1 MRLRRFSGTSGHSF
15 EEIRHGGMG
24 LAAKLVL
31 EGKCG
36 EARQV
41 LMKVLEICP
50 DDMEIMNLLA
60 ETYLFDNEIAETKT
74 WLDRIFLIDPDN
86 PRALYNMGVVHKETG
101 NYEKAIAMYE
111 MAIRTYPENK
121 KEEIADAWQNLGC
134 ALWEAKRRDEALE
147 AWKTCLKFNP
157 RQKYA
162 RRNLKE
168 FTNEYGM
175 PKSPAGKLMDD
186 YWAFTE
192 IKQKEYLSIYG
203 KDSIDDIKEANVV
216 LKKISE
222 AWNEHIASKYG
233 MMMDKMKTEKKLKLF
248 KEVKVFG

>member
-1 MRLRRFSGTSGHSF
+1 MMSRRFSVSSGPSLD
-15 EEIRHGGMG
+15 EIRHGGIG

-31 EGKCG
+31 ERKCG

-60 ETYLFDNEIAETKT
+60 ETYLVEDKIGEAKT
-74 WLDRIFLIDPDN
+74 WLDRVFLIDPDN

-101 NYEKAIAMYE
+101 EYEKAIAMYE
-111 MAIRTYPENK
+111 MAIRSYPEDK
-121 KEEIADAWQNLGC
+121 KEDIADAWQNLGC
-134 ALWEAKRRDEALE
+134 ALWEARRRNEALE
-147 AWKTCLKFNP
+147 AWKTCLKYNP
-157 RQKYA
+157 KQKYA
-162 RRNLKE
+162 KRNLKE

-175 PKSPAGKLMDD
+175 PKSPVGKLMDD
-186 YWAFTE
+186 YWAFTDM
-192 IKQKEYLSIYG
+192 KQKEYLSMVG
-203 KDSIDDIKEANVV
+203 KESIDDIEQANAV

-233 MMMDKMKTEKKLKLF
+233 RKLDRMKTEEKIKLF
-248 KEVKVFG
+248 NKVKLFE